1 MILRRSAGGY
11 VLQAAISAIVRA
23 QPAQKP
29 DRGSITQ
36 T

>member
-1 MILRRSAGGY
+1 MILRRSAGAY
-11 VLQAAISAIVRA
+11 LLQAAISSIVRA
-23 QPAQKP
+23 QPAQNP